1 MKRLFLLATAAIVAL
16 ASCTKTQVVNTEAPE
31 EIAFKQVTNVMTKV
45 TEGLANQNM
54 SVFAYVSGTS
64 YFGNTEFA
72 YNDGKSA
79 YVASQTKYW
88 PASGNVD
95 FIVWAPYDASV
106 TSASAT
112 ELAGISKGTDEQID
126 VLYGTVNAAK
136 QDAAVSVNLN
146 HALSLVQIN
155 IAGDSN
161 VKLMDV
167 ELLNSVQKA
176 TATVNTAA
184 VDPNP
189 VVVWTPDATDPE
201 KATVS
206 LYTPTDNVNGDAL
219 DAVAKPCTDYI
230 VVPVATN
237 GATIKL
243 TYKMGS
249 DAAELTYETAA
260 ALGEWKPGMK
270 YVYNISV
277 GATEI
282 KLTPVVPAQWNNG
295 GSVDNL

>member
-1 MKRLFLLATAAIVAL
+1 MKRLFILATAAIVAL
-16 ASCTKTQVVNTEAPE
+16 ASCSKTQVVYTDAPE

-45 TEGLANQNM
+45 TAGLANQDM
-54 SVFAYVSGTS
+54 SVFAYVGGTS

-79 YVASQTKYW
+79 YVASAAKYW
-88 PASGNVD
+88 PASGDVD
-95 FIVWAPYDASV
+95 FIVWAPYDAAV
-106 TSASAT
+106 TSTSAT
-112 ELAGISKGTDEQID
+112 QLANISKGTDDQID
-126 VLYGTVNAAK
+126 VLYGTVSATK
-136 QDAAVSVNLN
+136 QDAAVNVDLN

-155 IAGDSN
+155 IAGSEN
-161 VKLMDV
+161 VKLMNV

-176 TATVNTAA
+176 TAVVNTAA
-184 VDPNP
+184 DPA
-189 VVVWTPDATDPE
+189 VEWTPDATDPK
-201 KATVS
+201 KAAVS

-230 VVPVATN
+230 VVPVTTN
-237 GATIKL
+237 DATIKL
-243 TYKMGS
+243 SYKMGS
-249 DAAELTYETAA
+249 DAAVLTYETAA
-260 ALGEWKPGMK
+260 ALGEWEPGMK

-282 KLTPVVPAQWNNG
+282 KLNPVAPAQWSDG

>member
-1 MKRLFLLATAAIVAL
+1 MKRLFILATAAIVAL
-16 ASCTKTQVVNTEAPE
+16 ASCAKTEVVYTDAPE

-45 TEGLANQNM
+45 TAGLANQDM
-54 SVFAYVSGTS
+54 SVFAYVGGSS

-79 YVASQTKYW
+79 YVASEAKYW
-88 PASGNVD
+88 PASGTVN
-95 FIVWAPYDASV
+95 FIVWAPYDADV

-112 ELAGISKGTDEQID
+112 QLAGISKDTDEQID
-126 VLYGTVNAAK
+126 VLYGTVSATK
-136 QDAAVSVNLN
+136 QDAAVNVDLN

-155 IAGDSN
+155 IAGSEN
-161 VKLMDV
+161 VKLVNV

-176 TATVNTAA
+176 TAAVNTDA

-189 VVVWTPDATDPE
+189 AVVWTPDATNPK
-201 KATVS
+201 KAAVS

-219 DAVAKPCTDYI
+219 SSTPKECTDYI

-237 GATIKL
+237 EATIRL
-243 TYKMGS
+243 SYKMGS
-249 DAAELTYETAA
+249 DAALLTYETAA
-260 ALGEWKPGMK
+260 ALGEWEPGMK

-277 GATEI
+277 GASEI
-282 KLTPVVPAQWNNG
+282 KLTPVAPAQWGNG
-295 GSVDNL
+295 GSVDSL